1 MIKQAK
7 WISAGV
13 GQSAPCI
20 VKQFNI
26 DSVSSALL
34 SITGLGYFIAKI
46 NGKYVTKDLFN
57 PVFSNYRER
66 NFTTMLYPLKDEMT
80 SRTYYCNYDVTQLL
94 KQGVNTLEVYL
105 GNGWYNQDKRTA
117 EGHLEFGKQL
127 ITKFCLAIVDS
138 NGTQSKVL
146 SDGSEKWRATE
157 VVENNLFYGETQ
169 DAHLKHQPKVLH
181 HVVIEPEFETIF
193 TLQTCPAETIV
204 RKITPTLIA
213 EYDGKKLYDVGETV
227 SGWVKVLAKGK
238 SGDVVKIYHADTLD
252 KNGKMCDQNIGGQI
266 ANDKGQL
273 QKQVTTYILD
283 GRKRYYTPRFCKQA
297 FRYFEVEGEVISL
310 KVEVVHTK
318 LPERTTFYCD
328 NDVLNW
334 LYDAYKRTQAINM
347 HDGMP
352 SDCPHR
358 ERLGYTGD
366 GQITASS
373 TMTFFESDL
382 FYRKWIQDIIDC
394 QDVNNGH
401 VQHTAPFYGGGG
413 GPVGWGGAIVQV
425 PYAHYMHYGYKSVI
439 ENALPSMLK
448 WVEYITNRTE
458 EGLVCKEEDGG
469 WCLGDWSSVDEMVL
483 PQEFVNSTLFVQNL
497 NRLCYLAEQVGQV
510 DKVDYLQTLAEQYK
524 KAIVQHFFDA
534 NTNSF
539 CNGAQ
544 GADAFALSIGLGNEQ
559 THQNLVEKYTQNCY
573 FDTGF
578 LGTYQLIEYLVN
590 SNEIDLAFELLS
602 STQRG
607 SFGYLQ
613 DLGYDCI
620 CEILRG
626 IYGSFAHPMF
636 GGVTE
641 FLMHT
646 LLGLP
651 VSNVDTKIVLKPRFP
666 SCVNQAS
673 GSTLIAGK
681 KVKVFWQRKTSNI
694 FWSCYI
700 PKGIDAELQI
710 GGKITKLKYGRNT
723 IKTDY
728 QGVK

>member
-1 MIKQAK
+1 MIQQAK
-7 WISAGV
+7 WISAGFV
-13 GQSAPCI
+13 QSAPCI

-66 NFTTMLYPLKDEMT
+66 NFTTMLYPLNDKMT
-80 SRTYYCNYDVTQLL
+80 SRIYYCDYDVTKLL
-94 KQGVNTLEVYL
+94 KCGVNTLEVYL

-127 ITKFCLAIVDS
+127 ITKFCLDIVDS
-138 NGTQSKVL
+138 NGTQSKVM
-146 SDGSEKWRATE
+146 SDGSEKWRVTE

-169 DAHLKHQPKVLH
+169 DARLKHQPKVLH
-181 HVVIEPEFETIF
+181 QVVIESEFETIF

-204 RKITPTLIA
+204 HKITPTLIG

-227 SGWVKVLAKGK
+227 SGWVRVTAKGK
-238 SGDVVKIYHADTLD
+238 SGDVIVVNHGENLTKE
-252 KNGKMCDQNIGGQI
+252 GKLNTFSVGGEI
-266 ANDKGQL
+266 KNDKGEL
-273 QKQVTTYILD
+273 QRQITKYILD
-283 GRKRYYTPRFCKQA
+283 GRKRNYYPKFCKQA
-297 FRYFEVEGEVISL
+297 FRYFEVEGEVIYL

-394 QDVNNGH
+394 QDINNGH

-425 PYAHYMHYGYKSVI
+425 PYAHYLHYGDKSVV
-439 ENALPSMLK
+439 ENALPAMLE
-448 WVEYITNRTE
+448 WVEYITTRTE
-458 EGLVCKEEDGG
+458 NGLVCKEEEGG
-469 WCLGDWSSVDEMVL
+469 WCLGDWSSIYDSMIIS
-483 PQEFVNSTLFVQNL
+483 QEFVNSTLFVQNL

-510 DKVDYLQTLAEQYK
+510 DKVDYLQNLAERYK
-524 KAIVQHFFDA
+524 KAIIQHFFDTQ
-534 NTNSF
+534 TNSF
-539 CNGAQ
+539 CNGVQ

-578 LGTYQLIEYLVN
+578 LGTYQLIEYLIG
-590 SNEIDLAFELLS
+590 SNEVDLAFKLLS
-602 STQRG
+602 SKEYG
-607 SFGYLQ
+607 SFGYLMNV
-613 DLGYDCI
+613 GENTI
-620 CEILRG
+620 CEKLFPW
-626 IYGSFAHPMF
+626 GSHAHPMF
-636 GGVTE
+636 GGVAE
-641 FLMHT
+641 FLMSH
-646 LLGLP
+646 LLGFP
-651 VSNVDTKIVLKPRFP
+651 TSNIDKNVILRPHFP
-666 SCVNQAS
+666 SVVNNAS
-673 GSTLIAGK
+673 GSMLIDNK
-681 KVKVFWQRKTSNI
+681 KVEISWVKRDNVAQIEVQVSKGLCVFLQHNDVRYNLKT
-694 FWSCYI
+694 
-700 PKGIDAELQI
+700 
-710 GGKITKLKYGRNT
+710 GKNT
-723 IKTDY
+723 IKL
-728 QGVK
+728 QL